1 MKTLAA
7 ILLTLSFAA
16 VPAVAPAQ
24 SVTVIV
30 NGQPMQFPQP
40 PIERAGRVFVPL
52 RGIFEQ
58 LGASV
63 VYSNGQINATG
74 RGRTVSLVIGSTHAT
89 VDGQPQLLD
98 VAPFIVGATTFVPLR
113 FISQALGAAVDWNN
127 ATSTVTITGAPPV
140 APPPRPVPPP
150 VRPPSQPV
158 RPPVRPVPPIAP
170 PQVSLVNQSPTG
182 TIFNR
187 NPRIRF
193 EFNRPARFSTIRV
206 WLNGQ
211 NVTSGLQTNG
221 SAYVVNLP
229 GPVPRG
235 SNRVRVTGT
244 TQGGTPFEF
253 AWNFTQ
259 GR

>member
-1 MKTLAA
+1 MKRLAA
-7 ILLTLSFAA
+7 ILLTLGFAA
-16 VPAVAPAQ
+16 VPAAATAQ

-89 VDGQPQLLD
+89 VDGQPQVLD

-140 APPPRPVPPP
+140 APPPQP
-150 VRPPSQPV
+150 VRP
-158 RPPVRPVPPIAP
+158 PPVRPVPPIAP
-170 PQVSLVNQSPTG
+170 VPVALVSQSPTG

-193 EFNRPARFSTIRV
+193 EFNRPARFSSIRV

-211 NVTSGLQTNG
+211 NVTSGLLTNG
-221 SAYVVNLP
+221 AAYVVNLP

-235 SNRVRVTGT
+235 NNRVRVTGT
-244 TQGGTPFEF
+244 TQGGVPFEF
-253 AWNFTQ
+253 AWTFVQ

>member
-1 MKTLAA
+1 MKRLAA
-7 ILLTLSFAA
+7 ILLTLGFAA
-16 VPAVAPAQ
+16 VPAAATAQ

-30 NGQPMQFPQP
+30 NGQTMQFTQP

-63 VYSNGQINATG
+63 VYAHGQINATG
-74 RGRTVSLVIGSTHAT
+74 RGRTVSLNIGSTQAT
-89 VDGQPQLLD
+89 INGQPQILD

-127 ATSTVTITGAPPV
+127 STSTVTITSGAPV
-140 APPPRPVPPP
+140 APPAPPVRPPP
-150 VRPPSQPV
+150 VRPPPQ
-158 RPPVRPVPPIAP
+158 PVPPPGVA
-170 PQVSLVNQSPTG
+170 LVNQSPTG

-187 NPRIRF
+187 NPRLRF
-193 EFNRPARFSTIRV
+193 AFSRPAHFASIRV
-206 WLNGQ
+206 LLDGR

-221 SAYVVNLP
+221 QAYVVTLP
-229 GPVPRG
+229 WPVSRG
-235 SNRVRVTGT
+235 SHTVRVSGNTL
-244 TQGGTPFEF
+244 GGIPFTF
-253 AWNFTQ
+253 AWTFVQ